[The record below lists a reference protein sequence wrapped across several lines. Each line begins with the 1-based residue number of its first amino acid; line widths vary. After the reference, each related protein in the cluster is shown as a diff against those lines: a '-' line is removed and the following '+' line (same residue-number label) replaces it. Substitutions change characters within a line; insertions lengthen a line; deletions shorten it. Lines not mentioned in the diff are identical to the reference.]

1 MNHIIMNETAIDN
14 AALHSHEASATSDH
28 DYTFIFLRDRGSTQG
43 GHSHGVWISALV
55 CGMSVSPYIQC
66 ETDKAFG
73 GMLTSSHR
81 VRCMGG
87 GLSCRRRPKVDP
99 APSNPPPNPSLINL
113 VSKSVYV
120 AFECACGFAKL
131 SPSTAAVLKILLFI
145 VPS

>member
-1 MNHIIMNETAIDN
+1 MVFGKM
-14 AALHSHEASATSDH
+14 
-28 DYTFIFLRDRGSTQG
+28 
-43 GHSHGVWISALV
+43 ALV
-55 CGMSVSPYIQC
+55 CGMSVSPYVQR

-113 VSKSVYV
+113 VRKSCTWLSSVRV
-120 AFECACGFAKL
+120 ACAKL
-131 SPSTAAVLKILLFI
+131 SPSNAAVLKILLFI